1 MNVTSCPSIEAI
13 AGPAGDAPVAHL
25 LQVVLAQRDAGD
37 AQVLVGRGRAEVGGV
52 ARDPHDALPLAAAH
66 SSGASSRRSSAP
78 NSVYHCQ
85 SEETPSTTFW
95 IT

>member
-1 MNVTSCPSIEAI
+1 ML
-13 AGPAGDAPVAHL
+13 PVAHL
-25 LQVVLAQRDAGD
+25 RQVVLAEREPGD
-37 AQVLVGRGRAEVGGV
+37 AQVLVRRGRAEVGGV
-52 ARDPHDALPLAAAH
+52 AGHAQDALALPAAH
-66 SSGASSRRSSAP
+66 SSGGSRRRSSAP